1 MREDTANKTRV
12 WAMTRLIATVAMPA
26 MLMQAAA
33 CGVAVRGVDR
43 AVKSVTTSRLFHRG
57 RTGALTPQERE
68 WATAA
73 WRYFDANRQPETGLV
88 ASVAYT
94 NTVSMWQIADYVAA
108 LIVARELRLID
119 ATQFDERFRRV
130 THFLNV
136 MELYDGRVP
145 NRTYSTTSW
154 KPLNATNAEGPQGWS
169 AIDLGRL
176 LLWLRIARD
185 RYPQYAEYTDKAILR
200 WNFCDV
206 VDRDG
211 VLHGGE
217 LAGGTTKT
225 FAEGRLGYEEYAA
238 AGFRAWG
245 FTTTRASS
253 LDPIEKV
260 RIYGIDLPVDARD
273 PRVTGT
279 PAPVVT
285 LPWVLLGLELD
296 WRDDVNAHAQAQAQ
310 ADGSTRPLE
319 DIATLIYRIQ
329 EERFRREQI
338 YTARTDHPI
347 GRAPWFIYDSIHAGG
362 FPFNTTAAD
371 GAHQPQSSLVS
382 TRAAF
387 GLWALWNTDYTTRL
401 MTIVEPL
408 HNKERGWFEGRL
420 EQTGGAEELFSS
432 TTNAVVLEA
441 LLYKVQ
447 GPLFESRPRPGYFDL
462 VIRNEFTRP
471 PHCLPQPSPSLASA
485 EAKARKPR

>member
-1 MREDTANKTRV
+1 MTGAR
-12 WAMTRLIATVAMPA
+12 AMTGMRAMVAALTLSA
-26 MLMQAAA
+26 MLAPIAA

-43 AVKSVTTSRLFHRG
+43 AVRSVAASRLFHRG
-57 RTGALTPQERE
+57 RAGALTPQERE

-73 WRYFDANRQPETGLV
+73 WRYFDVNRQPETGLV
-88 ASVAYT
+88 AAVVYT
-94 NTVSMWQIADYVAA
+94 NTVTMWQIADYIAA
-108 LIVARELRLID
+108 LIAARELRLID
-119 ATQFDERFRRV
+119 ATQFDERFRRI

-136 MELYDGRVP
+136 MELYDGRLP
-145 NRTYSTTSW
+145 NRTYHTASS
-154 KPLNATNAEGPQGWS
+154 KPLNAANAEGPQGWS

-211 VLHGGE
+211 VLHGGVH
-217 LAGGTTKT
+217 ADGATKT

-245 FTTTRASS
+245 FTTTRASA
-253 LDPIEKV
+253 LEPIETV
-260 RIYGIDLPVDARD
+260 RIYGIDLPVDGRD
-273 PRVTGT
+273 PRITGT
-279 PAPVVT
+279 PSPVVT

-296 WRDDVNAHAQAQAQ
+296 WRDDMHADTQTTGA
-310 ADGSTRPLE
+310 TRPLA
-319 DIATLIYRIQ
+319 DIATSIYRIQ
-329 EERFRREQI
+329 EERFRREQV
-338 YTARTDHPI
+338 YTARTDHQI
-347 GRAPWFIYDSIHAGG
+347 GRAPWFIFDSIHANG
-362 FPFNTTAAD
+362 FPFNTTGAD

-387 GLWALWNTDYTTRL
+387 GLWALWNTDYTTQL
-401 MTIVEPL
+401 MTVVEPL

-420 EQTGGAEELFSS
+420 EQTGGAEELLTS

-447 GPLFESRPRPGYFDL
+447 GPLFESKPRPGYFDL
-462 VIRNEFTRP
+462 VIKNEFARP
-471 PHCLPQPSPSLASA
+471 PHCLPQPGLASA
-485 EAKARKPR
+485 GAEARKPR

>member
-1 MREDTANKTRV
+1 MIGLRMIVAIILP
-12 WAMTRLIATVAMPA
+12 ACLIAT
-26 MLMQAAA
+26 A

-43 AVKSVTTSRLFHRG
+43 AVRSVATSKLFHRG

-68 WATAA
+68 WAMAA
-73 WRYFDANRQPETGLV
+73 WRYFDVNRQPETGLV
-88 ASVAYT
+88 ASVIHT
-94 NTVSMWQIADYVAA
+94 QTVTMWQIADYIAA
-108 LIVARELRLID
+108 LIAARELRLID
-119 ATQFDERFRRV
+119 ATQFDERFRRI

-136 MELYDGRVP
+136 MELYEGRIP
-145 NRTYSTTSW
+145 NRTYHTASS
-154 KPLNATNAEGPQGWS
+154 KPLNAAFTEGPHGWS

-206 VDRDG
+206 IDREG
-211 VLHGGE
+211 VLHGGVH
-217 LAGGTTKT
+217 ADGKT
-225 FAEGRLGYEEYAA
+225 NTFPEGRLGYEEYAA

-245 FTTTRASS
+245 FTTTRASA
-253 LDPIEKV
+253 LDPIETV
-260 RIYGIDLPVDARD
+260 RIYGIDLPIDGRD

-296 WRDDVNAHAQAQAQ
+296 WRDDVHAQSQA
-310 ADGSTRPLE
+310 GGVTRPLA

-338 YTARTDHPI
+338 YTARTDHQI
-347 GRAPWFIYDSIHAGG
+347 GRAPWYVFDSVHAGG
-362 FPFNTTAAD
+362 YPFNTTAPD
-371 GAHQPQSSLVS
+371 GAHQPQASLVS

-401 MTIVEPL
+401 MTVVEPL
-408 HNKERGWFEGRL
+408 HHKERGWFEGRL
-420 EQTGGAEELFSS
+420 EQTGGAEELLTS

-447 GPLFESRPRPGYFDL
+447 GPLFDSRPRPGYFDL
-462 VIRNEFTRP
+462 VIANEFARP
-471 PHCLPQPSPSLASA
+471 PHCLPQNGLTMTGTRTG
-485 EAKARKPR
+485 ARAARTPRAGEPPR